1 MFAYSPAVGEFGET
15 SEKIRH
21 AALVSRAG
29 YRLVTMVV
37 IEKTI
42 ARTCYGLWF
51 WCGRHDVKDMRD
63 ITDIMCSNLSYGET
77 SLKAR

>member
-1 MFAYSPAVGEFGET
+1 
-15 SEKIRH
+15 
-21 AALVSRAG
+21 
-29 YRLVTMVV
+29 
-37 IEKTI
+37 
-42 ARTCYGLWF
+42 LWF